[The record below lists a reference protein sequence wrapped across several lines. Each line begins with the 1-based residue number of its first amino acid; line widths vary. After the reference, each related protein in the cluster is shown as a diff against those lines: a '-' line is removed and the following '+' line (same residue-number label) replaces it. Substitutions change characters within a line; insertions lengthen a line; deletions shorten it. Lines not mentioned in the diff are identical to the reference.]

1 MNNQQL
7 YNSPAFRRDLYNRH
21 DTPAKQKAKGFFKQ
35 FGFVPLPDDK
45 EHYSKFDFQME
56 KDNQTHS
63 VEVEIKCCWYGE
75 SFPFRTMDV
84 AGRKANS
91 TADWFVQFN
100 CNYTALAVC
109 PMKHVQNAEKYRKD
123 TKYSTDEIFFAV
135 ELNQLNLYKHDGKQ
149 WVLQNYN
156 KPTQIFS
163 FKN

>member
-1 MNNQQL
+1 MNQQL
-7 YNSPAFRRDLYNRH
+7 YNSPAFSRDLYNKH
-21 DTPAKQKAKGFFKQ
+21 DTPAKLKAKNFFKQ
-35 FGFVPLPDDK
+35 FGFTPVPDDK

-56 KDNQTHS
+56 WNDKVRS
-63 VEVEIKCCWYGE
+63 VETEVKCCWYGT

-109 PMKHVQNAEKYRKD
+109 PMEFVKQSEKYRKD
-123 TKYSTDEIFFAV
+123 TKYSKDEIFFAV
-135 ELNQLNLYKHDGKQ
+135 ELDKINLYKLEGNS
-149 WVLQNYN
+149 WVLQTYN
-156 KPTQIFS
+156 KPTHIFS